1 MLKIAFIAHDRK
13 KEEMVNFVT
22 AYEPVF
28 TDHQLYSTGTT
39 GLRIMEGTSLQIH
52 RFESAAGWRST
63 DWCIGC
69 AE

>member
-28 TDHQLYSTGTT
+28 TEHQ
-39 GLRIMEGTSLQIH
+39 
-52 RFESAAGWRST
+52 
-63 DWCIGC
+63 
-69 AE
+69 